1 MSTVITESYQGLLWN
16 GHFVAT
22 VVLRLKQQNFKARL
36 KDLKDLLV
44 CVNKMKPCYHG
55 AQTTSHE
62 NLAVFDGVRLY
73 SERCTLRI
81 LQFYVRKC
89 VFSVLAGC

>member
-16 GHFVAT
+16 GRFVAT

-44 CVNKMKPCYHG
+44 CVNEMKPCYHG
-55 AQTTSHE
+55 APSTSHE
-62 NLAVFDGVRLY
+62 NLAVLIRRGKVI
-73 SERCTLRI
+73 LRA
-81 LQFYVRKC
+81 LHSTNS
-89 VFSVLAGC
+89 SVLRS